1 MSLLINTNVPSL
13 TAQRAIA
20 GSQNELTTA
29 MERLS
34 TGSKINSASD
44 DAAGLA
50 MSQRMTAQI
59 QGLNMAIKNSN
70 DGIAMT
76 KSIEGAIAEVSDML
90 QRMRE
95 LSIQAANGTNSAS
108 DRTYLQDEVN
118 LLIQEVTR
126 ISANTLYNGS
136 LILDGTFINK
146 QLQVGIEEGEHI
158 TFSVD
163 SIAAKQ
169 IGAHTLVG
177 NGVNPETPGATPP
190 NNPLTIAEDIEIFG
204 YLGSKVVESSTE
216 DTSKEVA
223 EKVNLLTAE
232 TGVKAYAKTYAA
244 LSSGDTTA
252 RTYNIKINGY
262 QTGNFIISNTDVGD
276 AVDAVNRISGSSG
289 VTAKVENN
297 KVVLFDAD
305 GDDITIENTKTGAE
319 FVDLVVEKLGEDGLV
334 SNVVGQPI
342 RLGEGATSTNTLAT
356 FTQDTGVVANYSS
369 LTHTMT
375 DGTTTLSFDQGAS
388 ATDATL
394 QAGFRAAEGYANFK
408 YDIAISGTTVTFTA
422 REPGVIQ
429 TAEEP
434 KLVAD
439 AAITDEALVAT
450 AGVAGVA
457 MDATR
462 VSGTLKFVS
471 ANSFSVEQAAN
482 PAGNTAYFAAGSQTA
497 ALVDLTQVKIST
509 EAGASDAISIIDAAL
524 DKVAQMRSDLGA
536 IENRMEHTISNLMNI
551 AEKTA
556 DSRSRLLDADFALES
571 ARLAKNQVLQQ
582 AGTSMLAQAN
592 QMNQLVME
600 LLRG

>member
-126 ISANTLYNGS
+126 ISANTRYNGS